1 MASQTQLMP
10 TGSFAR
16 NQTVTTVEQ
25 FAELSNRVAG
35 LAAEIGSLRE
45 QRQSMSTF
53 ERLRD
58 ALLRHYPTP
67 PCKPPSV
74 CRLEAQEFRGVAEG
88 IYFLE
93 HAPSGA
99 AFHWTGPGH
108 VTRFSLFVDRGVPVC
123 VHLSLYLAGRLSE
136 SDTMSA
142 EIDVFA
148 IRSPAAGRLANLLPA
163 RCPRAPAPGRP
174 TCICMCRWSSRRMAG
189 RAITAG
195 WAWRS
200 AASRWPRRTE
210 PRARLRPYRAA

>member
-142 EIDVFA
+142 EINGVRYPFT
-148 IRSPAAGRLANLLPA
+148 RSWKAGEFVAGPVP
-163 RCPRAPAPGRP
+163 PRAGARQTDVHLHVPVVFSPDGGSGDNRRLGVAISSIALAPAD
-174 TCICMCRWSSRRMAG
+174 
-189 RAITAG
+189 
-195 WAWRS
+195 
-200 AASRWPRRTE
+200 
-210 PRARLRPYRAA
+210 